1 MRRFQTIASPL
12 MLAVALASYSPARAG
27 AAKADLILEH
37 GHVYTQNPAQASA
50 EAVAIAGGRIL
61 AVGSDQAIARYR
73 RPATR
78 VVDLKG
84 QTVLPGFIDAH
95 VHLNYG
101 GGYLIHVGL
110 REARKLADVRQLILD
125 YVRAHPGKGWILGE
139 GWSYGYPEMP
149 GGLPTRQMLDA
160 IVPDRPIYLGS
171 AMAHAGWVNSKA
183 LEVLGITAATPDP
196 KNGSF
201 VRDAQG
207 VPTGLLKESA
217 ADYVAERIPPLPAS
231 EKAEAL
237 RAAMR
242 EAARLG
248 ITRLVSG
255 GGDWDSLPQLARWER
270 AGTLR
275 TRLSIAYWNPPVPV
289 TDAFIA
295 QMKQAR
301 ARYHSD
307 WLQTGAIKFFAD
319 GVIESHTAYLP
330 EGYADQPQEHGQ
342 RNLAPEA
349 MNAAITRLNR
359 EGFQVYVHA
368 IGDGAIK
375 ETLDAFEAA
384 QQAGAPVDLRNRIEH
399 YETPYPA
406 DIARLA
412 RLHVVASMQPV
423 MIYPKDEWMGMEG
436 MWQRYAGD
444 DRMKRAFAL
453 RQVLDAGGALAFGTD
468 WPVSSLVPLRGI
480 RNAVVRQSHDG
491 EPAGGYLPAERL
503 SVAEAIRAYT
513 IGAAYASHRDTRE
526 GSIEPG
532 KLADLVVLSQD
543 ITRIAPTDID
553 KAQVV
558 LTLVGGKVTYR
569 AP

>member
-1 MRRFQTIASPL
+1 
-12 MLAVALASYSPARAG
+12 
-27 AAKADLILEH
+27 
-37 GHVYTQNPAQASA
+37 
-50 EAVAIAGGRIL
+50 
-61 AVGSDQAIARYR
+61 
-73 RPATR
+73 
-78 VVDLKG
+78 
-84 QTVLPGFIDAH
+84 
-95 VHLNYG
+95 
-101 GGYLIHVGL
+101 
-110 REARKLADVRQLILD
+110 
-125 YVRAHPGKGWILGE
+125 
-139 GWSYGYPEMP
+139 
-149 GGLPTRQMLDA
+149 
-160 IVPDRPIYLGS
+160 
-171 AMAHAGWVNSKA
+171 
-183 LEVLGITAATPDP
+183 
-196 KNGSF
+196 
-201 VRDAQG
+201 
-207 VPTGLLKESA
+207 
-217 ADYVAERIPPLPAS
+217 
-231 EKAEAL
+231 
-237 RAAMR
+237 
-242 EAARLG
+242 
-248 ITRLVSG
+248 
-255 GGDWDSLPQLARWER
+255 
-270 AGTLR
+270 
-275 TRLSIAYWNPPVPV
+275 
-289 TDAFIA
+289 
-295 QMKQAR
+295 MKQAR